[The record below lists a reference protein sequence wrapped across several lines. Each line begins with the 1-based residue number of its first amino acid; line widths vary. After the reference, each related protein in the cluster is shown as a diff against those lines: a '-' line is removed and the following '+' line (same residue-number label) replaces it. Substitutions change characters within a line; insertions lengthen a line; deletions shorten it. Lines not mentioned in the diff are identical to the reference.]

1 MTPRTLAS
9 RLPTHPAAP
18 APLERKPTHAK
29 LTEGP
34 AGHNRHPL
42 PAPGQGARGQTE
54 NNKLEG
60 RGGAVLAPFKWAGG
74 LGVTEGRALTDPSLR
89 MRFGPRPGCGSP
101 RGLWGAEAS

>member
-74 LGVTEGRALTDPSLR
+74 LGVTEGWALTVPSLR